1 MKENRVIRKR
11 KIWRYLQAFWLI
23 HADYALEAIRR
34 MARAKNG
41 ELMLTALVED
51 GMFEENIM
59 YTVAL
64 HSEILWDCEADLD
77 TLMSEVALRGYVDFA

>member
-1 MKENRVIRKR
+1 MA
-11 KIWRYLQAFWLI
+11 QA
-23 HADYALEAIRR
+23 
-34 MARAKNG
+34 KSG

-59 YTVAL
+59 YPVAL
-64 HSEILWDCEADLD
+64 YAEMLWNCEAELG